1 MVVVRD
7 WQLCNMTTLYLV
19 IKCCFVTLDMM
30 IWVLKCWFLCPIVN
44 IRHFWC
50 EVLVFIDFC
59 QYQLIILFMLVLFI
73 QVKQLTVETLNK

>member
-44 IRHFWC
+44 RRQTFG
-50 EVLVFIDFC
+50 
-59 QYQLIILFMLVLFI
+59 
-73 QVKQLTVETLNK
+73 VKF